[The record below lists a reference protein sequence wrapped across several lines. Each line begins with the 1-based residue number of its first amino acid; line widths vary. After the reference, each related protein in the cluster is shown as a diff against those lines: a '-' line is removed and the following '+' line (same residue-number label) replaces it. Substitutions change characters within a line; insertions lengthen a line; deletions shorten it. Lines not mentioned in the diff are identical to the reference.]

1 LVASGLRPLLFRV
14 WRVLPWRVRVF
25 FIRRLTPS
33 YWVGAMCCVERVD
46 GAVLLVRQSYRKSW
60 AFPGGLLKRNE
71 DPVHAAVRELE
82 EEIGLV
88 VELEDNPKVVVDARS
103 RRVDVIYR
111 TQVTGDE
118 EPSPRSPE
126 ILEVRWFPPNALPTV
141 QRETAAA
148 LVALSRANRPAPSP
162 S

>member
-1 LVASGLRPLLFRV
+1 VASGLRPLLFRV
-14 WRVLPWRVRVF
+14 WRVLPWQVRVF
-25 FIRRLTPS
+25 LIRRLTPS
-33 YWVGAMCCVERVD
+33 YWVGAMCFVERAD

-111 TQVTGDE
+111 TQVGGDV
-118 EPSPRSPE
+118 EPSPRSAE
-126 ILEVRWFPPNALPTV
+126 ILEVRWFPPGELPTV

-148 LVALSRANRPAPSP
+148 LVALGRANRPVS
-162 S
+162 SRF